1 MQADDDVGRIAQS
14 TPAAMCRAVE
24 LFVAEFVGA
33 AVAEMDDDSTT
44 LQASHVYGRR
54 FCFFLCFVPSA
65 LGRRLRHV
73 KQLTSLQRG
82 RNQEQ
87 RQVRLS

>member
-44 LQASHVYGRR
+44 LQASHVYGPT
-54 FCFFLCFVPSA
+54 FFLCFVPSA